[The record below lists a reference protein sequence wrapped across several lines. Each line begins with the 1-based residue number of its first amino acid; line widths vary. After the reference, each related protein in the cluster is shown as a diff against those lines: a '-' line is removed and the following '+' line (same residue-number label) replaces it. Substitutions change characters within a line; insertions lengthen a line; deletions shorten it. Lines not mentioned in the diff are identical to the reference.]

1 MRDYIGIADK
11 YISEVLSGHIPACEE
26 VIAACERQRDD
37 LSNKKLPYIFDK
49 KRAVMCCRFIEL
61 LCHTKG
67 ELRGQKIILEPW
79 QVFIITTTFGWLDRE
94 GFRRFKIVYIEVPR
108 KNGKSSLSSAIGL
121 LCLLI
126 DGEGGA
132 EVYSAATTR
141 EQARIV
147 FKDAVDMVRAS
158 PDLQK
163 KFGAEIMGKAQ
174 PHTIVVNSTNSS
186 FRALSRDSGGN
197 LDGLN
202 VHCGIIDEVHAHKTR
217 DVFDV
222 IETATGARKQPLLWL
237 ITTAGFNRAGV
248 CYEQRTYLKRILSRA
263 VQDDEYFGIIYTLD
277 KDDDWTAEASWKKAN
292 PNFGVS
298 VNPEDLAR
306 KARKAAEVSGATN
319 NFLTKHLN
327 LWVNADSAWMNMRQW
342 DSLGDSTLSIED
354 FIDCD
359 CWLGL
364 DLASKTDI
372 AALAILFKKRIDDK
386 DHYYLF
392 GRYWLPEDTVENSTN
407 SQYSGWCRSGI
418 MNQTDGS
425 VIDFDE
431 IAQEIKAIC
440 ATFNVV
446 ECCYDP
452 YQATQI
458 STQLA
463 KEGLTMVEVGA
474 TVANFSEPMKEFEAL
489 VLDGRLHHSADPC
502 LTWQVS
508 NVVAH
513 VDAKENI
520 YPRKEIVGNKI
531 DIVISALMALNR
543 AIFSDGAHRSVYE
556 DDGIFII

>member
-49 KRAVMCCRFIEL
+49 KRAAMCCRFIEL

-79 QVFIITTTFGWLDRE
+79 QIFIITTTFGWLDRE

-163 KFGAEIMGKAQ
+163 KFGVEIMGKAQ

-342 DSLGDSTLSIED
+342 DSLGDSALSMED

-372 AALAILFKKRIDDK
+372 AALAILFKKRVDDK

-520 YPRKEIVGNKI
+520 YPRKENVGNKI

-543 AIFSDGAHRSVYE
+543 AMFSDVAHRSVYE